1 MTRMVSVSIY
11 LFGEIVFNVFLLEGV
26 LALKKGG
33 VDFLINGGAV
43 KVGSPGLLNV
53 GNTNNRRLFGVFTL
67 GLVVSGDKRA
77 CAVASLVLLLSTSSI
92 SLDNF
97 CLFS

>member
-1 MTRMVSVSIY
+1 MTRIVSIY
-11 LFGEIVFNVFLLEGV
+11 LFSEIGFNDVFFFEGV
-26 LALKKGG
+26 LAVKKGG

-43 KVGSPGLLNV
+43 NLGSPGLLNV
-53 GNTNNRRLFGVFTL
+53 GNINNGLYGVFTL

-77 CAVASLVLLLSTSSI
+77 FVVRLVFLPSTSVI